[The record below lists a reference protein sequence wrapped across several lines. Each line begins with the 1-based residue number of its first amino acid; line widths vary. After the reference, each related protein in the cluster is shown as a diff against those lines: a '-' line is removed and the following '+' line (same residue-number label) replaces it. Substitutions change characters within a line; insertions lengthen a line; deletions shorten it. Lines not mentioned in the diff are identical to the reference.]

1 VVDPL
6 AEFKDA
12 LDRVPL
18 VLLGAGDERVL
29 NDARTSIAVLEGL
42 GASPASVVLAGST
55 GVGKSH
61 LLNDLAGTQVS
72 AVGVIRPTTTS
83 AIIAGRSAPVAVG
96 GASKYV
102 HVPGMP
108 DGLVVVDTPGWG
120 SGNTLVLDALATA
133 DVGVLVVSPT
143 RYADRATQELWSA
156 VRSLPATIVV
166 LNRQRGTPTEQD
178 DVLTSVRKH
187 FDCDDLVV
195 VDESGPSTRLL
206 ETITEM
212 ASSSSSADDG
222 AMIARITAAQAGRY
236 VAGAATSSAMALG
249 QVASVVE
256 SVTRPDFSEISF
268 AVRESWRATQQEFV
282 AALGRTIDGVDATI
296 VDSVDDALAGR
307 MLSAMP
313 DWRSSEVESAL
324 VEWQADVAA
333 RFRSGARIRWRRAS
347 TEQALEQTSWEVGVN
362 PTAQVSRRARRVM
375 GRNLE
380 KATLHAHERLVSIAD
395 DAVESRIEV
404 WRSAIAEAG
413 SFKPGELLA
422 AADALGGR

>member
-1 VVDPL
+1 MVDPL

>member
-6 AEFKDA
+6 TEFKNA

-18 VLLGAGDERVL
+18 VLLGTEDERVL

-42 GASPASVVLAGST
+42 GASPVTVVLAGCT
-55 GVGKSH
+55 GVGKSY

-83 AIIAGRSAPVAVG
+83 TIIAGRSGPVAVG
-96 GASKYV
+96 GASEYV

-108 DGLVVVDTPGWG
+108 EGLVVVDTPGWG
-120 SGNTLVLDALATA
+120 GGNTLVLDVLATA

-143 RYADRATQELWSA
+143 RYADRATQDLWSA

-166 LNRQRGTPTEQD
+166 LNRQRGTQTERD
-178 DVLTSVRKH
+178 DVLKSVPEH
-187 FDCDDLVV
+187 FDSDHLVV
-195 VDESGPSTRLL
+195 VDESEPSSRLL
-206 ETITEM
+206 EIITEM
-212 ASSSSSADDG
+212 ASGSRAPDDG
-222 AMIARITAAQAGRY
+222 AMIARIAAVQAGRH
-236 VAGAATSSAMALG
+236 VAGAVTSSAMVLG
-249 QVASVVE
+249 RLASVVE
-256 SVTRPDFSEISF
+256 SVTRPDFSEKSL
-268 AVRESWRATQQEFV
+268 AVRESWRATQRELV
-282 AALGRTIDGVDATI
+282 GAIGRTIDEMDATI
-296 VDSVDDALAGR
+296 VGSVDDALAGR

-324 VEWQADVAA
+324 VEWRADIAA
-333 RFRSGARIRWRRAS
+333 RFRSDARIRWRRTS
-347 TEQALEQTSWEVGVN
+347 TEQALEQASWEVGVN
-362 PTAQVSRRARRVM
+362 PTAQVSRRVRRVM

-395 DAVESRIEV
+395 DAVESRIDV
-404 WRSAIAEAG
+404 WRSVIAEAG

-422 AADALGGR
+422 AADALGGQ

>member
-6 AEFKDA
+6 TEFKNA

-18 VLLGAGDERVL
+18 VLLGAEDERVL

-42 GASPASVVLAGST
+42 GASPASVVLAGCT

-83 AIIAGRSAPVAVG
+83 AIIAGRSAPVAVR
-96 GASKYV
+96 GASEYV

-166 LNRQRGTPTEQD
+166 LNRQRGTPTERD
-178 DVLTSVRKH
+178 DVLTSVREH

-212 ASSSSSADDG
+212 ASGSSSADDG
-222 AMIARITAAQAGRY
+222 AMIARITAAQTGRY
-236 VAGAATSSAMALG
+236 VAGAVTSSAMALG
-249 QVASVVE
+249 QLASVVE
-256 SVTRPDFSEISF
+256 SVARPDFSEKSF

-324 VEWQADVAA
+324 VEWQADIAA
-333 RFRSGARIRWRRAS
+333 RFRSDARIRWRRAS

-380 KATLHAHERLVSIAD
+380 KAILHAHERLVSIAD
-395 DAVESRIEV
+395 GAVESRIEA